1 MKRDPVVIKK
11 RMHAFL
17 RQRACGFC
25 LAGMLLGAACT
36 SSSGPPEESPEPG
49 EPESSEQDA
58 TSSAIWEYL
67 SEKYDLN
74 QDGVVN
80 EFEYQQEGAE
90 LRTLDNNAD
99 GELTAADFL
108 EASIHSSF
116 DRSRRA
122 QINLVEYFQ
131 DDDQPYDLTREEC
144 RRSAEAY
151 DRDRDG
157 KLSKV
162 EFRELSPARHLNLLA
177 PNWLEAE
184 PNVLPRLPWLE
195 LRLAIDTDR
204 DRALSM
210 AELDR
215 FFMDN
220 ASGREVW
227 NVERYIGFPLPP
239 GFVSLSGP
247 RLGEPAP
254 DFTLQPTDGGASVS
268 LSSFRD
274 ERPVALIFGSYT

>member
-1 MKRDPVVIKK
+1 
-11 RMHAFL
+11 MHAFL
-17 RQRACGFC
+17 RHRASSLS
-25 LAGMLLGAACT
+25 LAGVLLCAACT
-36 SSSGPPEESPEPG
+36 SSSAPVEEPG
-49 EPESSEQDA
+49 ETEDPVGSGGSEEPEDGSPESSS
-58 TSSAIWEYL
+58 TAIWDYL

-74 QDGVVN
+74 NDGVVDA
-80 EFEYQQEGAE
+80 FEYHHEGAE
-90 LRTLDNNAD
+90 LRTLDNDGD

-108 EASIHSSF
+108 DASIHSSF

-122 QINLVEYFQ
+122 QISMVEYFQ
-131 DDDQPYDLTREEC
+131 DDDQPYNLTREEC

-151 DRDRDG
+151 DKDRDG

-162 EFRELSPARHLNLLA
+162 EFRQLSPARHLNLLA
-177 PNWLEAE
+177 PDWLEE
-184 PNVLPRLPWLE
+184 VPDELPRLPWLE
-195 LRLAIDTDR
+195 LRLAIDADR

-210 AELDR
+210 AEIDR

-247 RLGEPAP
+247 RIGQPAP
-254 DFTLQPTDGGASVS
+254 DFSLQPTDGGPAVS
-268 LSSFRD
+268 LSSFKN